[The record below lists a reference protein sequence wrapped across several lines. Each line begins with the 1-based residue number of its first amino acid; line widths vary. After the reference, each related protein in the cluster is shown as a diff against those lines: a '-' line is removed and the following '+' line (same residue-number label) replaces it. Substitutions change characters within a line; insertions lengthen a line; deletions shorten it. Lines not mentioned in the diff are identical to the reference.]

1 MPLLITRDDSGPQAV
16 LVVDGD
22 LDLAGAPDLIGE
34 ALALIDAGVRDV
46 VIDAGAI
53 GFCDSS
59 GLSAFVRIA
68 NRLRDDGGHLAI
80 AAPSANLRRIL
91 EVTGLIEA
99 FIVVDAVPDAIA
111 RLNAVG

>member
-22 LDLAGAPDLIGE
+22 LDLAGAPDLISE
-34 ALALIDAGVRDV
+34 ALALIDAGARDV

-68 NRLRDDGGHLAI
+68 NRLRDDGGRLAI
-80 AAPSANLRRIL
+80 AAPSTNLRRIL